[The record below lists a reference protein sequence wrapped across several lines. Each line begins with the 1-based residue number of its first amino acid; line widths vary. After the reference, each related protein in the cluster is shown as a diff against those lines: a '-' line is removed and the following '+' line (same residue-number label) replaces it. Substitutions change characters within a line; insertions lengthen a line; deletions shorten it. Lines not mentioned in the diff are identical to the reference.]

1 MTKTDYFARE
11 LGRMDGR
18 VALVTGSSSGMGA
31 AITRAFLGAG
41 ARVHAVDIQAQA
53 LAERFGQ
60 SAVNEGQVVEHR
72 LDVSDSEAVLALGR
86 QLADS
91 DPVDTLVC
99 AAGFNIPQRRVAEL
113 TAEAWNNLID
123 VNLSGS
129 FYFFIALLDQLR
141 ERNGDVVFIASVSA
155 AWPDE
160 SGAAYSASKSG
171 VLGLARAAAADEH
184 ANGVRVTTLLPGVVN
199 TPLLD
204 KRPVPPPPALRQ
216 WMVQP
221 EDVAQMC
228 LAAITLPARTN
239 IAEMTILPTRL
250 QSMGRT
256 QSANPELPEELR
268 EA

>member
-1 MTKTDYFARE
+1 MTEVSSFPRE
-11 LGRMDGR
+11 FGRMDGR

-31 AITRAFLGAG
+31 AIANAFLDAG
-41 ARVHAVDIQAQA
+41 ARVHAVDIQPQA

-60 SAVNEGQVVEHR
+60 SRVAERRVVEHR
-72 LDVSDSEAVLALGR
+72 LDVSDSDAVLALGSH
-86 QLADS
+86 LADT

-99 AAGFNIPQRRVAEL
+99 AAGLNLPKRRVAEL
-113 TAEAWNNLID
+113 TAEAWNTLIN

-129 FYFFIALLDQLR
+129 FYFFRAFLDQLR
-141 ERNGDVVFIASVSA
+141 SRTGDVVFIASVSA

-160 SGAAYSASKSG
+160 SGAAYSASKAG
-171 VLGLARAAAADEH
+171 VLGLARAAGADEH
-184 ANGVRVTTLLPGVVN
+184 AHGIRVTTLLPGIVN

-204 KRPVPPPPALRQ
+204 KRPVPPPESLRQ

-221 EDVAQMC
+221 EDIARTCVVAV
-228 LAAITLPARTN
+228 TLPARTN

-256 QSANPELPEELR
+256 QDASPELPEELR
-268 EA
+268 EP